1 MAFNLCLERLQGKK
15 VKLVKDFGE
24 LNGVVYREVEERE
37 KVTLNS
43 VLRKLKNDAQSRI
56 KFLLESPADPKA
68 EMIDPRMAYRLLENA
83 FAPDFK
89 LPFLTELQII
99 NVALYLVDL
108 LEPLHDLNIAHT
120 NICPESIYL
129 IEGEMDNLSL
139 QDLYHAVWS
148 SQEHIA
154 CDAIPSYLQQTVA
167 SFDNSTRHPQY
178 VSPEILSLSTV
189 LSKLV
194 NQNMGRL
201 DLES

>member
-1 MAFNLCLERLQGKK
+1 M
-15 VKLVKDFGE
+15 KDFGE